1 MRIWQTHGMEGQR
14 RVHSTEVTE
23 SSLVPIYNNADW
35 HTLSAGRALCYGLSP
50 HGFRALRRVTAGG
63 AAARKAIMVRG
74 RRTHPSVT
82 PHPQA
87 FRGGMC
93 AGASACKWRWHRGR
107 YARQTLP
114 RRLLFEPTPDASAPR
129 RSVST
134 RSAPVM
140 LSAAKPMPTPEGPA
154 ALRRAPSLRRLS
166 HVVSEPV
173 HSPTLP
179 GTLVRAPTSHPK
191 YEDIRRVRR
200 GPACCSPVP
209 HACCAS
215 ATNLPRRGVEFELF
229 QRHLMGRGNHCTTG
243 TLCNVRCV
251 KNGSP

>member
-1 MRIWQTHGMEGQR
+1 
-14 RVHSTEVTE
+14 
-23 SSLVPIYNNADW
+23 
-35 HTLSAGRALCYGLSP
+35 
-50 HGFRALRRVTAGG
+50 
-63 AAARKAIMVRG
+63 MVRG
-74 RRTHPSVT
+74 RHTHPSVP

-87 FRGGMC
+87 FCGGMC

-140 LSAAKPMPTPEGPA
+140 LLVAKPMPTPEGPA

-191 YEDIRRVRR
+191 YEDIRRVPGAPRPR
-200 GPACCSPVP
+200 LLLSRHPHLLRCCQALRSL
-209 HACCAS
+209 A
-215 ATNLPRRGVEFELF
+215 LPRRGVEFEFF
-229 QRHLMGRGNHCTTG
+229 QRHCGFFLQMVVWDI
-243 TLCNVRCV
+243 LLPKQVY
-251 KNGSP
+251 SES